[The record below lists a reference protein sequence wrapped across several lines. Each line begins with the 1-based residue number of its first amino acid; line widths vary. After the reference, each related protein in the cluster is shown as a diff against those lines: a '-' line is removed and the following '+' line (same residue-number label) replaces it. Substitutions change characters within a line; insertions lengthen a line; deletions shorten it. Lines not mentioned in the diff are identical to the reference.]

1 MICGGER
8 KAGRCAAP
16 VGGGYGFP
24 GIRRDHEESSCCGR
38 TWNLRLYPAKDAYY
52 NAVMNWM
59 ERNHNWKT
67 EREWIVK
74 TPGVV
79 FALGAAVK
87 AFTDPGDAILIQNP
101 VYYPFTN
108 IIRDNDRRVVDN
120 TLIYEKRLGRVEITD
135 TGLILKILSGS
146 LSRNI

>member
-1 MICGGER
+1 M
-8 KAGRCAAP
+8 
-16 VGGGYGFP
+16 
-24 GIRRDHEESSCCGR
+24 
-38 TWNLRLYPAKDAYY
+38 
-52 NAVMNWM
+52 
-59 ERNHNWKT
+59 
-67 EREWIVK
+67 K

-120 TLIYEKRLGRVEITD
+120 TLIYEKRLGRVEIMD
-135 TGLILKILSGS
+135 TGLILKILSVS

>member
-1 MICGGER
+1 M
-8 KAGRCAAP
+8 
-16 VGGGYGFP
+16 
-24 GIRRDHEESSCCGR
+24 
-38 TWNLRLYPAKDAYY
+38 
-52 NAVMNWM
+52 
-59 ERNHNWKT
+59 
-67 EREWIVK
+67 K

-135 TGLILKILSGS
+135 TGLILKILSVS

>member
-1 MICGGER
+1 
-8 KAGRCAAP
+8 
-16 VGGGYGFP
+16 
-24 GIRRDHEESSCCGR
+24 
-38 TWNLRLYPAKDAYY
+38 
-52 NAVMNWM
+52 MNWM

>member
-1 MICGGER
+1 
-8 KAGRCAAP
+8 
-16 VGGGYGFP
+16 
-24 GIRRDHEESSCCGR
+24 
-38 TWNLRLYPAKDAYY
+38 
-52 NAVMNWM
+52 MNWM

-135 TGLILKILSGS
+135 TGLILKILSVS

>member
-1 MICGGER
+1 
-8 KAGRCAAP
+8 
-16 VGGGYGFP
+16 
-24 GIRRDHEESSCCGR
+24 
-38 TWNLRLYPAKDAYY
+38 
-52 NAVMNWM
+52 MNWM

-120 TLIYEKRLGRVEITD
+120 TLIYEKRLGRVEIMD
-135 TGLILKILSGS
+135 TGLILKILSVS

>member
-1 MICGGER
+1 
-8 KAGRCAAP
+8 
-16 VGGGYGFP
+16 
-24 GIRRDHEESSCCGR
+24 
-38 TWNLRLYPAKDAYY
+38 
-52 NAVMNWM
+52 MNWM

-120 TLIYEKRLGRVEITD
+120 TLIYEKRPGRVEIMD
-135 TGLILKILSGS
+135 TGLILKILSVS

>member
-1 MICGGER
+1 M
-8 KAGRCAAP
+8 
-16 VGGGYGFP
+16 
-24 GIRRDHEESSCCGR
+24 
-38 TWNLRLYPAKDAYY
+38 
-52 NAVMNWM
+52 
-59 ERNHNWKT
+59 
-67 EREWIVK
+67 K